1 MGSHGYSRVV
11 SRPFRFFGERI
22 CRGQC
27 QNKHASLEKFFSPK
41 WGGRERMFLGGAVC
55 LAANDEFEQFAV
67 AMAIARPGSGL

>member
-11 SRPFRFFGERI
+11 SRPFRFCGERI

-41 WGGRERMFLGGAVC
+41 WGGAKECFWAV
-55 LAANDEFEQFAV
+55 LFV
-67 AMAIARPGSGL
+67 